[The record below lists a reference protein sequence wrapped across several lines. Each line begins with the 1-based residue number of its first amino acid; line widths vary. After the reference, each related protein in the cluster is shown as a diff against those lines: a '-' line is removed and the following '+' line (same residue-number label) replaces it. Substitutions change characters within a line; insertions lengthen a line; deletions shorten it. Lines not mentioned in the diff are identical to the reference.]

1 VTQYRLYLN
10 HVAGYDHVPSMNGAV
25 PIRRITPYQSYL
37 NHVAGYDHVYGR

>member
-1 VTQYRLYLN
+1 
-10 HVAGYDHVPSMNGAV
+10 MNAAV